1 MYLLSKSRNHIFIV
15 SFLVYLFVNAF
26 ENLIHYN
33 IGRFT
38 NKETK
43 FEIPTSKDWTKII
56 LVMFIFAV
64 LQGLLTN
71 CFN

>member
-38 NKETK
+38 NQETK